1 MAKYVCLLLS
11 VAALSCGS
19 ADRVR
24 VVKLAHGLPISH
36 PVHEAMVFLSERA
49 WKTSEGKIRID
60 VHPAE
65 QLGTERECLELLQI
79 GAVGMTKVSA
89 SVLENFVPRYAV
101 FSLPYLFR
109 DEAHRQKV
117 LHGAIGKRIL
127 SAGEAQGLRGL
138 TYYDAGS
145 RSFYAKEKP
154 ILRPADLQGLK
165 IRTQESTLAIE
176 MVQALGGAATPIA
189 WGELYTSLQQGVV
202 DGAENNPPSF
212 YLSGHYEV
220 ARYYSLDEHTATP
233 DVLLV
238 SAALWQDLT
247 PEQRTILSDAADASA
262 ELQLRLWRAATEAAL
277 DAVRAAGVEVVSP
290 DKAPFVAAV
299 EGIYER
305 YRDEPDMLELIREI
319 REIRNGE

>member
-1 MAKYVCLLLS
+1 MARYVCLFLS
-11 VAALSCGS
+11 VATLSCGG

-24 VVKLAHGLPISH
+24 VIKLAHGLPISH
-36 PVHEAMVFLSERA
+36 PVHKAMVFLSERA
-49 WKTSEGKIRID
+49 WETSNGTMRID

-145 RSFYAKEKP
+145 RSFYTKDKP
-154 ILRPADLQGLK
+154 ILQPADLKGLK

-212 YLSGHYEV
+212 HLSG
-220 ARYYSLDEHTATP
+220 ATTKWP
-233 DVLLV
+233 ATIRSTSTPRHRTCSW
-238 SAALWQDLT
+238 SA
-247 PEQRTILSDAADASA
+247 PLSGAS
-262 ELQLRLWRAATEAAL
+262 
-277 DAVRAAGVEVVSP
+277 
-290 DKAPFVAAV
+290 
-299 EGIYER
+299 
-305 YRDEPDMLELIREI
+305 
-319 REIRNGE
+319 